1 MIEFAEET
9 LALLPYLF
17 VTYLAIEWLEA
28 HAGGALGKILG
39 RSRRIGPAAGAA
51 LGAVPQCGFSAA
63 AASLY
68 AGGVVSTGT
77 LMAVFLSTSDEMLP
91 VLFSAQLPA
100 WTMAKI
106 VLAKAAGAAAAGFA
120 FDAVLRMFP
129 GRERLATPGSLC
141 AHSHCGCSEHK
152 SIFKAAA
159 IHTLEIFIFVAVVA
173 GAIEYALH
181 LAGEGALESL
191 WLDRPWAG
199 ELAAGA
205 LGLVPNCAVSAAAA
219 KLYADGAIGFGPLMA
234 SSFTGCGVG
243 LIVLFRTNRNLKE
256 NLAILAALYAA
267 GVLLGRLAAAI
278 PFLRQ

>member
-1 MIEFAEET
+1 MIEFVEET

-28 HAGGALGKILG
+28 RAGGALGKILG

-68 AGGVVSTGT
+68 AGGVVSAGT
-77 LMAVFLSTSDEMLP
+77 LLAVFLSTSDEMLP
-91 VLFSAQLPA
+91 VLLSSKLPA
-100 WTMAKI
+100 AAVAKI
-106 VLAKAAGAAAAGFA
+106 VAVKAAGAVAAGFA
-120 FDAVLRMFP
+120 FDALARLFRK
-129 GRERLATPGSLC
+129 GERTATPHALC
-141 AHSHCGCSEHK
+141 EHSRCGCSEHGG
-152 SIFKAAA
+152 IFRAAA
-159 IHTLEIFIFVAVVA
+159 IHTLEIFVFIAAVA
-173 GAIEYALH
+173 GAIELALH
-181 LAGEGALESL
+181 FAGDEALAKL
-191 WLDRPWAG
+191 WLDKPWAG

-243 LIVLFRTNRNLKE
+243 LLVLFRTNRSLKE
-256 NLAILAALYAA
+256 NLAILAALYAS
-267 GVLLGRLAAAI
+267 GVLLGRLAAIAM
-278 PFLRQ
+278 Q